1 MMQVRTHFGNI
12 ENFTDVPSEQSDQVM
27 VTGSPGLRIARGL
40 NQGVSNWDF
49 ETNSAQKQ

>member
-1 MMQVRTHFGNI
+1 MQARTHFGNV
-12 ENFTDVPSEQSDQVM
+12 ENFTYEPGKQSDQVM